1 MVMNLIRF
9 ATRNIAGNAFRSWMV
24 FFCATLMAAFVV
36 SATLIIGGANDSLR
50 LALDRLGADIIVIPD
65 GHEQRLEAALLMGIP
80 VHCWMPDT
88 VVDEV
93 AKVEGVEAV
102 SPQLY
107 LSTLRGATCCS
118 VPEMF
123 LIAYEPETD
132 FTLRPWLEQNLEGG
146 LALGEAVGGSLVY
159 VPEADGELLV
169 YGYGLDLK
177 GSLDPTGTGLDQS
190 MFFTFETAFDIARLS
205 PDQAVKVMDIPPRT
219 ISSVMVKVDLRTDPH
234 QVAQAIDAAIP
245 GVTPLETNRLFKG
258 QREQI
263 VSLLNSVVVLLVITW
278 VLAMALIAVVFSLAV
293 NERRRHIGV
302 MRALGAS
309 RTTVLQ
315 SLLLEA
321 GVLALAGGGAG
332 IFVSFLAIYLF
343 RPLII
348 RLMEVPFLFPAPL
361 HLAGLALGAL
371 ALAML
376 GVTAAALIP
385 ALRISLQDPAI
396 SMRE

>member
-1 MVMNLIRF
+1 MI
-9 ATRNIAGNAFRSWMV
+9 
-24 FFCATLMAAFVV
+24 FFCALLMTAFVV

-50 LALDRLGADIIVIPD
+50 LALDRLGADIIVIPE
-65 GHEQRLEAALLMGIP
+65 GHEQRLEGALLMGIP
-80 VHCWMPDT
+80 VHCWMSDT

-93 AKVEGVEAV
+93 AQTDGVEAV

-107 LSTLRGATCCS
+107 LSTLRGASCCS

-132 FTLRPWLEQNLEGG
+132 FTLRPWLEENLEGG
-146 LALGEAVGGSLVY
+146 LAVGEAVGGSLVY

-190 MFFTFETAFDIARLS
+190 MFFTLDTAYEIERQS
-205 PDQAVKVMDIPPRT
+205 PDQAVKALDIPPRT
-219 ISSVMVKVDLRTDPH
+219 VSSVMVKVDMNADPH

-245 GVTPLETNRLFKG
+245 GVTPLETNQLFKG

-263 VSLLNSVVVLLVITW
+263 LSLLNSVVTLSVITW
-278 VLAMALIAVVFSLAV
+278 VLAMALIAVVFSLAA
-293 NERRRHIGV
+293 NERRRTIGV

-309 RTTVLQ
+309 RIVVLE

-321 GVLALAGGGAG
+321 ALLALAGGGVG
-332 IFVSFLAIYLF
+332 IIVSSLATYLF
-343 RPLII
+343 RTLIVN
-348 RLMEVPFLFPAPL
+348 LMGVPFLFPAIPQ
-361 HLAGLALGAL
+361 LAGLGLGAL
-371 ALAML
+371 ALAL
-376 GVTAAALIP
+376 VGVTLAALVP

>member
-1 MVMNLIRF
+1 
-9 ATRNIAGNAFRSWMV
+9 MV

>member
-1 MVMNLIRF
+1 MNLIRF
-9 ATRNIAGNAFRSWMV
+9 AIRNIAGNSFRSWMV
-24 FFCATLMAAFVV
+24 FFCATLMAAFVI

-50 LALDRLGADIIVIPD
+50 LALDRLGADIIVIPE

-88 VVDEV
+88 VVDEIAQV
-93 AKVEGVEAV
+93 DGVTAV

-107 LSTLRGATCCS
+107 LSTLRGASCCS

-132 FTLRPWLEQNLEGG
+132 FTLRPWLEENLEGG
-146 LALGEAVGGSLVY
+146 LAVGEAVGGSLVY
-159 VPEADGELLV
+159 VPQAEGELLV

-177 GSLDPTGTGLDQS
+177 GSLSPTGTGLDQS
-190 MFFTFETAFDIARLS
+190 MFFTFETAHEIARLS
-205 PDQAVKVMDIPPRT
+205 PEQAVKALDIPPRT
-219 ISSVMVKVDLRTDPH
+219 VSSAMVKVDLRSDPY
-234 QVAQAIDAAIP
+234 QVAEAIDAAIS
-245 GVTPLETNRLFKG
+245 GVTPLETNKLFKG

-263 VSLLNSVVVLLVITW
+263 LSLLNSVVTLLVITW

-309 RTTVLQ
+309 RATVLK

-321 GVLALAGGGAG
+321 MLLALAGGGVG
-332 IFVSFLAIYLF
+332 IVVSSLAVYLF
-343 RPLII
+343 RTLII
-348 RLMEVPFLFPAPL
+348 DLMGFPFLFPAPL
-361 HLAGLALGAL
+361 QLAGLGLGAL
-371 ALAML
+371 TLALL
-376 GVTAAALIP
+376 GVTASALVP
-385 ALRISLQDPAI
+385 ALRISFQDPAI

>member
-1 MVMNLIRF
+1 
-9 ATRNIAGNAFRSWMV
+9 
-24 FFCATLMAAFVV
+24 
-36 SATLIIGGANDSLR
+36 
-50 LALDRLGADIIVIPD
+50 
-65 GHEQRLEAALLMGIP
+65 
-80 VHCWMPDT
+80 MPDT
-88 VVDEV
+88 VEDEV
-93 AKVEGVEAV
+93 AKVEGVAAV

-107 LSTLRGATCCS
+107 LSTLRGASCCS

-132 FTLRPWLEQNLEGG
+132 FTLSPWLEENLDGG

-177 GSLDPTGTGLDQS
+177 GSLNATGTGLDQS

-205 PDQAVKVMDIPPRT
+205 PELAVKALDIPPRT
-219 ISSVMVKVDLRTDPH
+219 ISSVMVKVDLHSDPH
-234 QVAQAIDAAIP
+234 EVAAAIDAAIP
-245 GVTPLETNRLFKG
+245 GVTPLETNQLFKG

-263 VSLLNSVVVLLVITW
+263 LSLLNSVMTLLIITW

-309 RTTVLQ
+309 RATVLQ

-321 GVLALAGGGAG
+321 GLLALAGGIVG
-332 IFVSFLAIYLF
+332 IVVSSLAVYLF
-343 RPLII
+343 RTLIVD
-348 RLMEVPFLFPAPL
+348 LMGFPFLFPAPL
-361 HLAGLALGAL
+361 QLAGLGLGAL
-371 ALAML
+371 VLALL
-376 GVTAAALIP
+376 GVTLAALIP

>member
-1 MVMNLIRF
+1 
-9 ATRNIAGNAFRSWMV
+9 MV
-24 FFCATLMAAFVV
+24 FFCATLMAAFVI

-65 GHEQRLEAALLMGIP
+65 GNEQRLEAALLMGIP

-88 VVDEV
+88 RVDEV
-93 AKVEGVEAV
+93 AKVSGVAAV

-107 LSTLRGATCCS
+107 LSTLRGASCCS

-123 LIAYEPETD
+123 LIAYDPETD
-132 FTLRPWLEQNLEGG
+132 FTLHPWLEENLDGG

-177 GSLDPTGTGLDQS
+177 GSLDATGTGLDQS
-190 MFFTFETAFDIARLS
+190 MFFTFETAYDIARLS
-205 PDQAVKVMDIPPRT
+205 SEQAMQALDIPPRT
-219 ISSVMVKVDLRTDPH
+219 VSSVMVKVDLNADPH
-234 QVAQAIDAAIP
+234 QVAEAIDAAIP
-245 GVTPLETNRLFKG
+245 GVTPLETSKLFKG

-263 VSLLNSVVVLLVITW
+263 LSLLNSVMTLLVITW
-278 VLAMALIAVVFSLAV
+278 VLAMALIAIVFSLAV

-302 MRALGAS
+302 MRALGAP
-309 RTTVLQ
+309 RVTVLK

-321 GVLALAGGGAG
+321 ALLALAGGSVG
-332 IFVSFLAIYLF
+332 IVVSVLAIHLF
-343 RPLII
+343 RTLII
-348 RLMEVPFLFPAPL
+348 NLMGVPFLFPAPL
-361 HLAGLALGAL
+361 QLAGLGLGAL
-371 ALAML
+371 ALAL
-376 GVTAAALIP
+376 VSVTLAALVP